1 MDVHHIRII
10 LIYINQ
16 PRGYIF
22 GCTATFTGG
31 LITYKINVINAACC
45 CIVEQDLRNTYIH
58 TWIYATKHININ
70 ISININRNININ
82 ITCVYIIYTYIYIVE
97 GAGPCPPLGAW
108 QSLQLFRSRVPLLA
122 PDFPSGGL
130 FFTWMIRIYQE
141 DQERSMGRMMRI
153 NILDHFASYHEPIN

>member
-1 MDVHHIRII
+1 MLPAAI
-10 LIYINQ
+10 LFNK
-16 PRGYIF
+16 
-22 GCTATFTGG
+22 T
-31 LITYKINVINAACC
+31 
-45 CIVEQDLRNTYIH
+45 
-58 TWIYATKHININ
+58 YATLISIHEYMQQN
-70 ISININRNININ
+70 ISISISTSVSISIEISIS
-82 ITCVYIIYTYIYIVE
+82 ITCVYIIYIYIYNIYIYIVE